1 MTAKKT
7 EVKKPARSGARKGC
21 AKRAVTRTDLLQAK
35 FLAAIAQHA
44 NIATAA
50 QEAGI
55 ARSTH
60 YLWLKDPDYRKRFL
74 DSRETAY
81 DRLELEAWNRAFS
94 GSDRLLMFL
103 LTAYRA
109 KFRPDAQVP
118 VAAGDDLSDIPDDR
132 LELEAQEEV
141 KALGFSSLNDLWE
154 GRS

>member
-7 EVKKPARSGARKGC
+7 AKKTARSCARRGGAE
-21 AKRAVTRTDLLQAK
+21 RAVTRTDLLQAK
-35 FLAAIAQHA
+35 FLAAIAHHA
-44 NIATAA
+44 NIASAA
-50 QEAGI
+50 EEAGI

-60 YLWLKDPDYRKRFL
+60 YLWLKDPEYRRRFL
-74 DSRETAY
+74 EARETAY
-81 DRLELEAWNRAFS
+81 DKLEREAWNRAVS

-109 KFRPDAQVP
+109 KFRPDAP
-118 VAAGDDLSDIPDDR
+118 APLAAGDDLSEIPDER

-141 KALGFSSLNDLWE
+141 KKLGLNSLNDLWE